1 MLSTE
6 VNSTEG
12 NNKET
17 AEGLELEIAEQAQW
31 EHIGVEEEMEL
42 GDYRQEVRH
51 KVTFKKS

>member
-1 MLSTE
+1 MNTE

-12 NNKET
+12 NNKER

-42 GDYRQEVRH
+42 DYRQEVRR